1 MHKIVRIED
10 KQKLLLINDNVL
22 SKASFISSK
31 YYLFLIITK
40 RMKPSRLSIPPALM
54 SRSLS
59 LQLSSSIFVVYII
72 CTQPL
77 CIALTVLTYKAPQTL
92 NYYKC

>member
-1 MHKIVRIED
+1 MHKIVSIEMKWMHKIVRIED
-10 KQKLLLINDNVL
+10 KQKLLLLNDNVL

-59 LQLSSSIFVVYII
+59 LQLSSSIFVVLII
-72 CTQPL
+72 
-77 CIALTVLTYKAPQTL
+77 
-92 NYYKC
+92 NY